1 MAAARRDILS
11 EGRVAS
17 SEGDERRSV
26 VPVVPPED
34 VLKDMRTVVR
44 FIEFYC
50 ARKHRGALRSAVTM
64 KCFDL
69 AAIAGHEVCLC
80 PDCAKLCMHAVTKRA
95 ACPLDPKPQCKHCP
109 EHCYHPRYREKI
121 REVMRF
127 SGMRLVL
134 RGRVDYLAHL
144 LF

>member
-1 MAAARRDILS
+1 MPDTRQDIMPGRRAESSPCDEMRSAA
-11 EGRVAS
+11 
-17 SEGDERRSV
+17 
-26 VPVVPPED
+26 PVDPPED
-34 VLKDMRTVVR
+34 VLKEMRTLIR

-50 ARKHRGALRSAVTM
+50 ARKHRGVPRSAVTM
-64 KCFDL
+64 KCLDI
-69 AAIAGHEVCLC
+69 AAIAGHPVSLC
-80 PDCAKLCMHAVTKRA
+80 ADCGKLCMHAATKRA

-134 RGRVDYLAHL
+134 RGRLDYLAHL